1 MKAHS
6 LAIYLG
12 GHPLSCV
19 TCAHA
24 LQVDTYLEDNFYICG
39 VTFKFY
45 PLLCSFSFLIGLTFA
60 IMDSEEEVLPGQLCF
75 NELKVLV

>member
-6 LAIYLG
+6 LSIYLG
-12 GHPLSCV
+12 GHPLSPV

-39 VTFKFY
+39 VAFKFY
-45 PLLCSFSFLIGLTFA
+45 PLLCSFLSLIGFIFA
-60 IMDSEEEVLPGQLCF
+60 IMDFEEEVLPGQLCF